1 MRSVRSVMEMRSK
14 GHLTGDCAAMC
25 AGTHGGDDL
34 VLITISGHPGS
45 GTSTL
50 VHLLCDRRGWTSL
63 NGGDVFRTEAA
74 GRGLPLEEFSRL
86 CRDEPEVDRTLDD
99 RLRHAMQVESG
110 PEVIESRLAGWWA
123 NQLELDCIKVW
134 LEVSTAERARRIVE
148 REGGELSAA
157 LERMNERMA
166 ADALRYD
173 LLYSISLEDM
183 SPYNLQLHTDS
194 MQPDEVADTVET
206 ALDSQGD

>member
-1 MRSVRSVMEMRSK
+1 
-14 GHLTGDCAAMC
+14 MC

-50 VHLLCDRRGWTSL
+50 VHILCDRRGWTSL
-63 NGGDVFRTEAA
+63 NGGDVFRAEAA
-74 GRGLPLEEFSRL
+74 DRGLPLEDFSRL
-86 CRDEPEVDRTLDD
+86 CRDEPGVDRTLDD
-99 RLRHAMQVESG
+99 RLRQAMLAESG

-123 NQLELDCIKVW
+123 DQLGLDCIKVW
-134 LEVSTAERARRIVE
+134 LDVSAAERARRIVE

-157 LERMNERMA
+157 LERMNGRMA

-173 LLYSISLEDM
+173 LLYSITLDDM
-183 SPYNLQLHTDS
+183 SPYDLKLNTDE
-194 MQPDEVADTVET
+194 MQPDEVADSVEAMLET
-206 ALDSQGD
+206 QGE

>member
-1 MRSVRSVMEMRSK
+1 MQSVRSVMEMRSN
-14 GHLTGDCAAMC
+14 GHLTEDCAAMC

-50 VHLLCDRRGWTSL
+50 VHILCDRRGWTSL
-63 NGGDVFRTEAA
+63 NGGDVFRAEAA
-74 GRGLPLEEFSRL
+74 DRGLPLEDFSRL
-86 CRDEPEVDRTLDD
+86 CRDEPGVDRTLDD
-99 RLRHAMQVESG
+99 RLRQAMLAESG

-123 NQLELDCIKVW
+123 DQLGLDCIKVW
-134 LEVSTAERARRIVE
+134 LDVSAAERARRIVE

-157 LERMNERMA
+157 LERMNGRMA

-173 LLYSISLEDM
+173 LLYSITLDDM
-183 SPYNLQLHTDS
+183 SPYDLKLNTDE
-194 MQPDEVADTVET
+194 MQPDEVADSVEAMLET
-206 ALDSQGD
+206 QGE

>member
-1 MRSVRSVMEMRSK
+1 MQSVRSVMEMRSN
-14 GHLTGDCAAMC
+14 GHLTEDCAAMC

-50 VHLLCDRRGWTSL
+50 VHILCDRRGWTSL
-63 NGGDVFRTEAA
+63 NGGDVFRAEAA
-74 GRGLPLEEFSRL
+74 DRGLPLEDFSRL
-86 CRDEPEVDRTLDD
+86 CRDEPGVDRTLDD
-99 RLRHAMQVESG
+99 RLRQAMLAESG

-123 NQLELDCIKVW
+123 DQLGLDCIKVW
-134 LEVSTAERARRIVE
+134 LEVSAAERARRIVE

-157 LERMNERMA
+157 LERMNGRMA

-173 LLYSISLEDM
+173 LLYSITLDDM
-183 SPYNLQLHTDS
+183 SPYDLKLNTDE
-194 MQPDEVADTVET
+194 MQPDEVADSVEAMLET
-206 ALDSQGD
+206 QGE